1 MKNET
6 KVDVMIHIKEVIVVE
21 GRYDKE
27 RLKKITDAP
36 IICTHGFELYR
47 SKRIIESI
55 RRMAKDRGILILT
68 DSDAAGFRIRN
79 FIKQS
84 VGDGVVKHAYIP
96 SVKGKEKR
104 KEKPGAEG
112 ILGVEGIDEKILEG
126 IIKKAT
132 QVTESEKLTQV
143 TKAQFYADG
152 FSGRP
157 DSAIKRAELA
167 KALSLPPRI
176 SANALLDMINK
187 VCGKEEYEEFKKRNP

>member
-1 MKNET
+1 
-6 KVDVMIHIKEVIVVE
+6 MIHIKEVIVVE
-21 GRYDKE
+21 GKYDKE

-55 RRMAKDRGILILT
+55 RQMAKKRGILILT
-68 DSDAAGFRIRN
+68 DSDKAGFRIRN
-79 FIKQS
+79 YIKQCI
-84 VGDGVVKHAYIP
+84 GEGGVVKHAYIP

-104 KEKPGAEG
+104 KDKPGAEG
-112 ILGVEGIDEKILEG
+112 ILGVEGIDEETLENILKQAAEVTDKEPAVKI
-126 IIKKAT
+126 
-132 QVTESEKLTQV
+132 

-157 DSAIKRAELA
+157 DSATKRAELA
-167 KALSLPPRI
+167 KTLSLPPRI

-187 VCGKEEYEEFKKRNP
+187 VCGAEEYEEFKKRNP